1 MIFFGRYAIIHE
13 QLNVCQK
20 VKCAL
25 KPQSDE
31 RARDI
36 FGHTAASGA
45 VQKLRHRKR
54 VYTWLV
60 LLQKLS
66 LSHNNDICNSENSY
80 CKKEFCM
87 RYL

>member
-20 VKCAL
+20 VICAL

-36 FGHTAASGA
+36 FARTVASNAA
-45 VQKLRHRKR
+45 QKLRLRKR
-54 VYTWLV
+54 VYNYFF
-60 LLQKLS
+60 LLRKLS
-66 LSHNNDICNSENSY
+66 FYYYELFVWTE
-80 CKKEFCM
+80 M
-87 RYL
+87 